1 MTQAHVRTFI
11 AVDLAPEVRAA
22 IARLKGDLARVRS
35 EVRWVRDDG
44 LHATIKFLGS
54 VQAER
59 FDDVRDAVV
68 RAAASVASFSARV
81 RGLGAFPSI
90 KRPRV
95 VWVGLETPALGKL
108 AKEIE
113 DALLPLG
120 FAAEERPFHAHVT
133 LGRVS
138 GQRGWPSVETILK
151 AHWTDDF
158 GTSPVDHVTI
168 YRSDLRPGGAVYTI
182 LWTIGLSD
190 SRREEIHGIGQ
201 HSRT

>member
-1 MTQAHVRTFI
+1 MTQTAHVRTFV
-11 AVDLAPEVRAA
+11 AVDLVPEVRTA
-22 IARLKGDLARVRS
+22 ILRLKADLARVRS
-35 EVRWVRDDG
+35 EVRWVRDEA

-54 VQAER
+54 VPGER
-59 FDDVRDAVV
+59 LGDVRDAVA

-95 VWVGLETPALGKL
+95 LWVGLEAPALGKL
-108 AKEIE
+108 AEE
-113 DALLPLG
+113 VEGALLPLG
-120 FAAEERPFHAHVT
+120 FAADERPFHSHVT

-138 GQRGWPSVETILK
+138 GQRGWTSVEAILK

-158 GTSPVDHVTI
+158 GTSPVDHVTG

-182 LWTIGLSD
+182 LWTIGLAD
-190 SRREEIHGIGQ
+190 SRRGEIHGLG
-201 HSRT
+201 